1 MCLFDS
7 LWVVLLVTK
16 TQVLTG
22 YRLCGRCKNPQNA
35 AQSATT
41 ARRHNTLRS
50 SESQELAPNNMEQG
64 PSRTLLCAPTLE
76 PDSFVDQ
83 TALIAAA

>member
-41 ARRHNTLRS
+41 ARRDNTLRS
-50 SESQELAPNNMEQG
+50 SESQELAPNNMEQVHQEHHF
-64 PSRTLLCAPTLE
+64 AHQHE